1 MIDHSIKSPRLLS
14 ALTLGLALGV
24 ARTALA
30 MDFPGP
36 DPGKAVASEA
46 AGQYLTLSNNALSAS
61 WGIFGGH
68 LVPATLKDKLSG
80 RDLEAAKEAFIL
92 EFHDGTR
99 LKASRMKAS
108 AFKVAAVAAQPG
120 SVGEAGR
127 IPGQQVSAV
136 LTSPDGALR
145 VEWKAT
151 LRDGS
156 NYIRQEIALKPL
168 KADADVAR
176 LVLVDHWLRGGD
188 ALGQVNGTPVVAG
201 TLFTGFEHP
210 MSVTQVEAGGAP
222 KLVPAPGS
230 DESSLAS
237 DQYRAVPEAKAAEQ
251 RWGKTHATCWLDL
264 SLPIQ
269 KGKTFQASSVTGVVP
284 QGQLRRGFLFY
295 VERERAHAYRTFLHY
310 NSWYDIGYFTP
321 YDEKDCLKVV
331 KAFGEEL
338 GQKRGV
344 TMDSFLF
351 DDGWDDTSK
360 GGQWVF
366 HKGFPNGFTAVKE
379 AAAKVGAGPGVWLS
393 PWGGYGPPRVARRKS
408 GQAAGYE
415 VVPDPW
421 EADPEYGQLFALS
434 GPKYFESFHKAC
446 LEMVTKYGINQFK
459 LDGTGSINSVMPG
472 SRFGSDFEAAIS
484 VIQDLRQA
492 KSDLFINLTTGTW
505 PSPFWLPI
513 CDSIWRGGEDH
524 SFEGTGPERE
534 RWITYRDADTFER
547 VVTAGPLYPLNSLML
562 HGILYAKGARGLN
575 TDPAKAFSREVK
587 TYFGSGTQLQEMYIS
602 HELLSQE
609 DWDILAEGAKWS
621 RANAATL
628 VDSHWIGGNPRKLEV
643 YGWASWSREK
653 GIVTLRNPGGS
664 PQTFTLDLAKALE
677 LPAGTPDACVVKPAF
692 KQREVKE
699 LEGPQNPY
707 RPVTITLRPFEVL
720 VYEALPVRK

>member
-1 MIDHSIKSPRLLS
+1 MIDYSIKTSRLLS
-14 ALTLGLALGV
+14 SLALGLILGSARV
-24 ARTALA
+24 ALG

-36 DPGKAVASEA
+36 NPGKAVAAET
-46 AGQYLTLSNNALSAS
+46 AGQYLSLSNHALSAS
-61 WGIFGGH
+61 WAIFGGR

-80 RDLEAAKEAFIL
+80 RDLEPAKEAFVL

-108 AFKVAAVAAQPG
+108 SFKVRTLAAQPG
-120 SVGEAGR
+120 AVGEAGR

-136 LTSPDGALR
+136 LMSTDDSLR

-156 NYIRQEIALKPL
+156 NYIRQEILIQPL
-168 KADADVAR
+168 KGDADLAR
-176 LVLVDHWLRGGD
+176 LVMVDHWLRGAD
-188 ALGQVNGTPVVAG
+188 VTGQVNGSPVVAG

-210 MSVTQVEAGGAP
+210 MSVTQIEAGGAP
-222 KLVPAPGS
+222 KVIPAPGS
-230 DESSLAS
+230 DEGSLAS
-237 DQYRAVPEAKAAEQ
+237 DQYHAVAESKGLEP
-251 RWGKTHATCWLDL
+251 RWGKAHATSWLDL

-269 KGKTFQASSVTGVVP
+269 KGKTFQASSVLGVVP
-284 QGQLRRGFLFY
+284 QGQLRRGFLYY

-331 KAFGEEL
+331 KAFDAEL
-338 GQKRGV
+338 VQKRGV
-344 TMDSFLF
+344 KLDSFLF

-366 HKGFPNGFTAVKE
+366 HKGFPRGFTAVKE
-379 AAAKVGAGPGVWLS
+379 AAEKAGAEPGVWLS

-415 VVPDPW
+415 VVSDPW
-421 EADPEYGQLFALS
+421 EADPEYGRLFALS
-434 GPKYFESFHKAC
+434 GPKYYESFHKAC
-446 LEMVTKYGINQFK
+446 LEMVTKYGINHFK
-459 LDGTGSINSVMPG
+459 LDGTGSINAVMPG

-484 VIQDLRQA
+484 LIQDLRQA
-492 KSDLFINLTTGTW
+492 KPGLFINLTTGTW

-524 SFEGTGPERE
+524 SFEGAGSDRE

-547 VVTAGPLYPLNSLML
+547 IVSAGPLYPLNSLML

-575 TDPAKAFSREVK
+575 ADPGKAFTHEVRS
-587 TYFGSGTQLQEMYIS
+587 YFGSGTQLQEMYIS
-602 HELLSQE
+602 HELLQPE
-609 DWDILAEGAKWS
+609 DWDALAEGAKWS

-628 VDSHWIGGNPRKLEV
+628 VDTHWVGGNPRKLEV
-643 YGWASWSREK
+643 YGWASWSPEK
-653 GIVTLRNPGGS
+653 GILTLRNPS
-664 PQTFTLDLAKALE
+664 SEAQTFTLDLAKALE
-677 LPAGTPDACVVKPAF
+677 LPEGAADAYAVKAAF
-692 KQREVKE
+692 KQRELKE
-699 LEGPQNPY
+699 LVGAQNPY
-707 RPVTITLRPFEVL
+707 KPVKVVLRPFEVL
-720 VYEALPVRK
+720 VFEALPLRK

>member
-1 MIDHSIKSPRLLS
+1 MIDHSIKSHRALS
-14 ALTLGLALGV
+14 VLALGLVLGTAQV
-24 ARTALA
+24 ALG

-36 DPGKAVASEA
+36 NPGKAIA
-46 AGQYLTLSNNALSAS
+46 AGSAAQYLSLSNNTLSAS
-61 WGIFGGH
+61 WAIFGGR
-68 LVPATLKDKLSG
+68 LVPATLKDKLSAK
-80 RDLEAAKEAFIL
+80 DLEPAKEAFVL
-92 EFHDGTR
+92 EFHDGNR

-108 AFKVAAVAAQPG
+108 AFKVEAVPGQPG

-136 LTSPDGALR
+136 LLSPDGALR
-145 VEWKAT
+145 VEWKAI

-156 NYIRQEIALKPL
+156 NYIRQEIVIKPL
-168 KADADVAR
+168 KGDADLAK
-176 LVLVDHWLRGGD
+176 LVMVDHWLKGAD
-188 ALGQVNGTPVVAG
+188 IVGQVNGSPAVAG
-201 TLFTGFEHP
+201 NLFTGFEHP
-210 MSVTQVEAGGAP
+210 MSVTRLDAGGAP

-230 DESSLAS
+230 EDGPLAPDNAAAKELRPSETRWSKAHVES
-237 DQYRAVPEAKAAEQ
+237 
-251 RWGKTHATCWLDL
+251 WLEL

-269 KGKTFQASSVTGVVP
+269 KGKSFMASSVLGVVP
-284 QGQLRRGFLFY
+284 QGQLRRAFLYY

-338 GQKRGV
+338 VQKRGV
-344 TMDSFLF
+344 TLDSFLF

-366 HKGFPNGFTAVKE
+366 HKGFPNGFTTVKE
-379 AAAKVGAGPGVWLS
+379 AAANAGAGPGVWLS
-393 PWGGYGPPRVARRKS
+393 PWGGYGPPRIARRKS

-434 GPKYFESFHKAC
+434 GPKYYESFHKAC
-446 LEMVTKYGINQFK
+446 MEMVTKYGINHFK

-484 VIQDLRQA
+484 LIQDLRQA
-492 KSDLFINLTTGTW
+492 KSGLFINLTTGTW

-524 SFEGTGPERE
+524 SFEGTGPDRE
-534 RWITYRDADTFER
+534 RWITYRDADTYER
-547 VVTAGPLYPLNSLML
+547 IVTAGPLYPLNALML
-562 HGILYAKGARGLN
+562 HGILYAKGAHGLN
-575 TDPAKAFSREVK
+575 TDPSKAFTHEVRS
-587 TYFGSGTQLQEMYIS
+587 YFGSGTQLQEMYIS
-602 HELLSQE
+602 HDLLKPE
-609 DWDILAEGAKWS
+609 DWDALAEGAKWS
-621 RANAATL
+621 RANAGTL
-628 VDSHWIGGNPRKLEV
+628 VDTHWIGGNPRKLEV
-643 YGWASWSREK
+643 YGWASWSSEK
-653 GIVTLRNPGGS
+653 GLVTLRNPGGE

-677 LPAGTPDACVVKPAF
+677 LPAGAPDAYTVKPSF
-692 KQREVKE
+692 KQREIKE
-699 LEGPQNPY
+699 LEGVQNPY
-707 RPVTITLRPFEVL
+707 RAVKVTLKPFEVL
-720 VYEALPVRK
+720 VFEALPVRK